1 MSYHGNLYDDVEE
14 PDFYSDNYAPKKEYD
29 GIEKLTAQDI
39 YKRLDETV
47 YGMEEVKRGISVFVY
62 KALKGIRSE
71 KVILIAAESGTGKSF
86 LISELS
92 KIVPLLKVD
101 STSITTAGYKGSNH
115 LTTILNK
122 VDTSG
127 STVSF
132 IVLDEFNRL
141 TQKGVNGGW
150 SDTSLIP
157 ELLLLFDDKDA
168 SINAG
173 TDEKPFWVNPKN
185 LFFILCGS
193 FANLTDEISTGNPI
207 GFCAEFNKASKSHR
221 KQITKKMILDHLK
234 AYPELIGRINRIFIN
249 PNLTEDDYRQ
259 ILSNPKY
266 SPATQL
272 EQELGLS
279 IKIPPK
285 KMDQYIKECYESNT
299 GVRHI
304 RNELIEQVDSAIF
317 GNPDVK
323 EVIIK

>member
-1 MSYHGNLYDDVEE
+1 MSYHNSLYDNLDE
-14 PDFYSDNYAPKKEYD
+14 PDFYADDYIPQKEYS
-29 GIEKLTAQDI
+29 GLETLTAQEI
-39 YKRLDETV
+39 YNHLDKTV
-47 YGMEEVKRGISVFVY
+47 YGMEEVKRGVSVFIY

-92 KIVPLLKVD
+92 KIVPLVKAD
-101 STSITTAGYKGSNH
+101 ASSITASGYKGSNH

-141 TQKGVNGGW
+141 LEKGMNGW
-150 SDTSLIP
+150 SETSLIP

-173 TDEKPFWVNPKN
+173 TDDKPYWINPKN
-185 LFFILCGS
+185 LFFILIGS
-193 FANLTDEISTGNPI
+193 FSNLTDAVPRSKPI
-207 GFCAEFNKASKSHR
+207 GFCAEMVNNTGRHR
-221 KQITKKMILDHLK
+221 KQITKEMILEHLRS
-234 AYPELIGRINRIFIN
+234 YPELIGRINRIFIS
-249 PNLTEDDYRQ
+249 PNFTEEDYRQ

-279 IKIPPK
+279 IRIPPK
-285 KMDQYIKECYESNT
+285 KMRQYVKDCYESNT

-304 RNELIEQVDSAIF
+304 KNDLIEQIDSAIF
-317 GNPDVK
+317 ENPDVK
-323 EVIIK
+323 EVVIK

>member
-1 MSYHGNLYDDVEE
+1 MSYHNILYDDVDE
-14 PDFYSDNYAPKKEYD
+14 PDFYSDNYAPKKAYD

-101 STSITTAGYKGSNH
+101 STSITAAGYKGSNH

-132 IVLDEFNRL
+132 IVLDEANRL
-141 TQKGVNGGW
+141 LEKGMNGW
-150 SDTSLIP
+150 SETSLIP
-157 ELLLLFDDKDA
+157 ELLMLFDDKDA

-185 LFFILCGS
+185 LFWILTGS
-193 FANLTDEISTGNPI
+193 FSNLTDTVSTGNPI
-207 GFCAEFNKASKSHR
+207 GFCTEFNKVSKTHR
-221 KQITKKMILDHLK
+221 KQITKEMILDHLK

-285 KMDQYIKECYESNT
+285 KMRQYIKDCYESNT

-304 RNELIEQVDSAIF
+304 RNELIEQIDTAIF
-317 GNPDVK
+317 ENPDVK
-323 EVIIK
+323 EIVIK